1 MCHDLGAKT
10 KLLLVQISKKKKA
23 IKMKVPGAGSPASVD
38 PYLSNLKG
46 ALIKMNG
53 FKKE

>member
-10 KLLLVQISKKKKA
+10 KLLLVQISKKKA
-23 IKMKVPGAGSPASVD
+23 IKMIVPGASSPASVD

-46 ALIKMNG
+46 ALIKMNE
-53 FKKE
+53 FKKK